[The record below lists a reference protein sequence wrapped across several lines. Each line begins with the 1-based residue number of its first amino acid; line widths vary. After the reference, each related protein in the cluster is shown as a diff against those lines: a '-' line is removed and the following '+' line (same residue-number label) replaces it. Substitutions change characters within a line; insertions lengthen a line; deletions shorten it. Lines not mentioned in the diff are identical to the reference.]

1 MKGDNAMSALQITGV
16 TVQISKAKLY
26 LSVGTLSI
34 NNNMKF
40 LENIKQ
46 GFKGTTSW
54 NKYRSEITTQHKTII

>member
-1 MKGDNAMSALQITGV
+1 MLALQITGA
-16 TVQISKAKLY
+16 TVQIDKAKLY
-26 LSVGTLSI
+26 LSVVALSI

>member
-1 MKGDNAMSALQITGV
+1 MRGDNAMSALQITGA
-16 TVQISKAKLY
+16 TVQMNKAKLY
-26 LSVGTLSI
+26 LSVATFSI

-54 NKYRSEITTQHKTII
+54 NKHRSEITTQHKTII

>member
-1 MKGDNAMSALQITGV
+1 MKGDNAMSALQITGA

>member
-1 MKGDNAMSALQITGV
+1 MSGLQITGA
-16 TVQISKAKLY
+16 TVQINKAKLY
-26 LSVGTLSI
+26 LSVVTLSI

-54 NKYRSEITTQHKTII
+54 NKHRSEITTQHKTII

>member
-1 MKGDNAMSALQITGV
+1 MRGDNAMSGLQITGA
-16 TVQISKAKLY
+16 TVQINKAKLY
-26 LSVGTLSI
+26 LSVVTLSI

-40 LENIKQ
+40 LGNIKQ